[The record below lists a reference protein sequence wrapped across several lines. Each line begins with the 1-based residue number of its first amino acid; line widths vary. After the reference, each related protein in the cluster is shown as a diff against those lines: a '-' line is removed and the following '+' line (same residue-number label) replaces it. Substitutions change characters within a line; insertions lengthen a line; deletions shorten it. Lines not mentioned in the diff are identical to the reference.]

1 MPTSSQSTSGMY
13 DPAYDN
19 SAVIEVSSSTLN
31 DNQYFSASIQ
41 KTAIANPFVFKR
53 TQARNSTGN
62 RAPGIT
68 SPGIVNVGGQA
79 SSNFPSFGYDLRSVS
94 IPSSATPTTFGMPT
108 TADLAKSPFI
118 TLRIGIGLGQL
129 QGGLF
134 GGPYNQAGSIKGYD
148 YSLQFPTGAYPGQ
161 RIIVT
166 IENYSIDESINA
178 SNSFGKIR
186 AEAFGKMRV
195 NIPLNRKWDYGAG
208 QWSSWND
215 SGSAATNGNYTNDG
229 TRAYVQFVVETDA
242 TDANNAMVKKAVL
255 ELIWDGTV
263 VNTYARLQFTPT
275 TAYTNP
281 TQNGWHVINA
291 TFVKNEFNRNVYP

>member
-1 MPTSSQSTSGMY
+1 
-13 DPAYDN
+13 
-19 SAVIEVSSSTLN
+19 
-31 DNQYFSASIQ
+31 
-41 KTAIANPFVFKR
+41 
-53 TQARNSTGN
+53 
-62 RAPGIT
+62 
-68 SPGIVNVGGQA
+68 
-79 SSNFPSFGYDLRSVS
+79 
-94 IPSSATPTTFGMPT
+94 
-108 TADLAKSPFI
+108 
-118 TLRIGIGLGQL
+118 
-129 QGGLF
+129 
-134 GGPYNQAGSIKGYD
+134 
-148 YSLQFPTGAYPGQ
+148 
-161 RIIVT
+161 
-166 IENYSIDESINA
+166 
-178 SNSFGKIR
+178 
-186 AEAFGKMRV
+186 
-195 NIPLNRKWDYGAG
+195 IPLNRKWDYGAG